1 MKTSQNA
8 NLAYRQI
15 LKDILDNGTEIE
27 AKKSKSTGSNK
38 ITKDLWN
45 YSIRVENQSDYLVQS
60 DINVVAIPLA
70 VSRFIWM
77 MGANNRIKDI
87 EFYWGKG
94 VVRFSDD
101 EIVMP
106 GSNYGAR
113 MITPRPGMNQIEG
126 IIERLKKNPFTRRA
140 AISIYHPE
148 DAVRESTDIPCAF
161 GIFYSI
167 RENRLNTT
175 VLMRSN
181 NAKFLFPYNIFE
193 FSLLSEVIARE
204 VGVDLGCLH
213 FQSVSMHLYENDFEV
228 ARQIVEEMKYETYKY
243 DNPIPTTSKCLPQ
256 IKKLIKLEADLRHA
270 SMGISE
276 ENLDSWIEQGK
287 SELDSYWV
295 QFYNIILLFIAEKKL
310 LDSNLSLK
318 IYNELNDIWKQ
329 YIAEPK
335 IKEVRQASTQSLFEE
350 SKSNIIGIEKSN
362 IQNVNHNLEQSCLEV
377 NKGLQNDNKPIISL
391 REYIEIKKQLI
402 NTEALAARDGQMFT
416 KEDVYDTLSN
426 LRSEDSG

>member
-15 LKDILDNGTEIE
+15 LNDILDKGTEIK

-38 ITKDLWN
+38 TTKDLWN
-45 YSIRVENQSDYLVQS
+45 YSILVENQSDYLVQS
-60 DINVVAIPLA
+60 DINTVAIPLA

-94 VVRFSDD
+94 VGRFSDD

-167 RENRLNTT
+167 REDRLNTT

-204 VGVDLGCLH
+204 VGVELGSLH
-213 FQSVSMHLYENDFEV
+213 FQSVSMHLYENDFEA
-228 ARQIVEEMKYETYKY
+228 ARQIVEETKYKNSTYN
-243 DNPIPTTSKCLPQ
+243 NPIPEKSECLSQ

-276 ENLDSWIEQGK
+276 DNIDNWIEQGK
-287 SELDSYWV
+287 SELDTYWV
-295 QFYNIILLFIAEKKL
+295 QFYNIILLFIANKKL
-310 LDSNLSLK
+310 VDNDLSLK
-318 IYNELNDIWKQ
+318 VYSELNDVWKR
-329 YIAEPK
+329 YIPK
-335 IKEVRQASTQSLFEE
+335 PKDRGAKKTSTLSLFEDA
-350 SKSNIIGIEKSN
+350 KSNIIDIQQSN
-362 IQNVNHNLEQSCLEV
+362 IESAYQNLEQSCLEA
-377 NKGLQNDNKPIISL
+377 NQELQGESKSVISL
-391 REYIEIKKQLI
+391 QEYVQIKKQLI
-402 NTEALAARDGQMFT
+402 NSRALAARDGQIFS
-416 KEDVYDTLSN
+416 KDDVFKILSN
-426 LRSEDSG
+426 MRSDG